1 MWLKSDKSKEKCD
14 FIKRNSLD
22 FIKRKKF
29 KIRQEKV
36 LILKRKIK

>member
-1 MWLKSDKSKEKCD
+1 MWLKSDKSKGKCD